1 MSPSNLP
8 SDISISP
15 LLSFFFFIE
24 ESCYTPLF
32 SWSSRFS
39 KVCWKFLQT
48 SETFILL
55 SLERLKKLLKSLLK
69 TKTNQYYKHLTES
82 YSLPS
87 LSNFCSFNL
96 WECWLGC
103 ADVSWWHERKINM
116 LSVMMITDEF
126 CDIPR

>member
-15 LLSFFFFIE
+15 LLSFFFLLKSLVILHYFLGLHVLAK
-24 ESCYTPLF
+24 SAGNFCKLQKLLFCYH
-32 SWSSRFS
+32 S
-39 KVCWKFLQT
+39 KV
-48 SETFILL
+48 
-55 SLERLKKLLKSLLK
+55 ERLKKLLKSLLK

-96 WECWLGC
+96 WECWFGC
-103 ADVSWWHERKINM
+103 ADVSW
-116 LSVMMITDEF
+116 
-126 CDIPR
+126 

>member
-15 LLSFFFFIE
+15 LLSIFFIE

-55 SLERLKKLLKSLLK
+55 SLESRK
-69 TKTNQYYKHLTES
+69 TK
-82 YSLPS
+82 
-87 LSNFCSFNL
+87 
-96 WECWLGC
+96 
-103 ADVSWWHERKINM
+103 KIAQK
-116 LSVMMITDEF
+116 SPKD
-126 CDIPR
+126 